1 MMLSSWIAGALNDWL
16 KSMKVG
22 NPPVVS
28 AFNLCIV
35 VVGASAKNL
44 NSLQLRDF
52 SRSACVF
59 GMRPLNSA
67 SRELF
72 ASPTRKSNRNAS
84 ITTRTTFG
92 GRCLTQQYSTSASGS
107 SPYLRMSSQVFR
119 WSSSFLVSRKPEEKR
134 DRSIRTRNL
143 VRSHSVRG
151 SLHIALSSIGRSR
164 SQLVG
169 HGPRQDRLS
178 VPLLGKS
185 GERAAFLWCRPCQE
199 G

>member
-1 MMLSSWIAGALNDWL
+1 MMLSSWIAGAPNDRL

-52 SRSACVF
+52 SRIACVF

-67 SRELF
+67 SRGFF

-92 GRCLTQQYSTSASGS
+92 GRCLTQQYPTFPSRS
-107 SPYLRMSSQVFR
+107 SPYIRMSSQVFR

-134 DRSIRTRNL
+134 YVPIALMHVIAHKIDIVDNRFGLHLKRRNRSID
-143 VRSHSVRG
+143 
-151 SLHIALSSIGRSR
+151 A
-164 SQLVG
+164 
-169 HGPRQDRLS
+169 
-178 VPLLGKS
+178 
-185 GERAAFLWCRPCQE
+185 
-199 G
+199 